1 MKTEILQWH
10 PAFYA
15 AAQIEFGDELDK
27 LHFENEHQLS
37 LSLIHICP
45 TYSSP
50 KCFRTY
56 SC

>member
-27 LHFENEHQLS
+27 LHFENEHQ
-37 LSLIHICP
+37 IGRAHV
-45 TYSSP
+45 
-50 KCFRTY
+50 
-56 SC
+56 